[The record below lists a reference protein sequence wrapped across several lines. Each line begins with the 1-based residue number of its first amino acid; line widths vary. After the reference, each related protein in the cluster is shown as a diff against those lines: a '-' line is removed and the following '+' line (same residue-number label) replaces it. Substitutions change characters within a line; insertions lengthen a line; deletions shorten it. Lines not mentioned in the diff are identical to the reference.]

1 MKEAVRVVLG
11 ELPDFPH
18 LPELPARGPGA
29 DMIGRSAGLLVEL
42 PVELYAN
49 RWRMAARPGHDL
61 RAARD
66 LWKRDLDEITEQASE
81 YTGAF
86 KVQVAGPYTLAASIE
101 LQTGGRLLRDPGA
114 VREVV
119 ASLAEGLRGH
129 VRDVAARLPRASVV
143 VQVDEPSLP
152 AALNAR
158 VPTESGLA
166 TLRAVATS
174 DARTSLATVVDSAG
188 VPVIVHCCAPDVPI
202 GLIREAGAVG
212 VALDLS
218 LLRDLDPL
226 GEAIDAGLGLVAGAG
241 GRTSAEVADRVREV
255 WNRLG
260 FPATLLSQQV
270 VVSPPCGLA
279 GVSWSEARAALAA
292 SRDAARRLAEE

>member
-1 MKEAVRVVLG
+1 MVLG
-11 ELPDFPH
+11 ELPDLPH

-29 DMIGRSAGLLVEL
+29 DMIGRSAALLVEL

-49 RWRMAARPGHDL
+49 RWRAASRPGHDL
-61 RAARD
+61 RVARD
-66 LWKRDLDEITEQASE
+66 LLARDLDEITEQAAD
-81 YTGAF
+81 YAGVF

-101 LQTGGRLLRDPGA
+101 LPTGGRLLRDHGA
-114 VREVV
+114 VRELV
-119 ASLAEGLRGH
+119 ASLAEALRGH

-152 AALNAR
+152 AALNAQ

-166 TLRAVATS
+166 TLRAVASS
-174 DARTSLATVVDSAG
+174 DARSSLATLVAAAG

-202 GLIREAGAVG
+202 GLIREAGVAG

-226 GEAIDAGLGLVAGAG
+226 GEAIEAGLGVVAGSA
-241 GRTSAEVADRVREV
+241 GRTPAEVADRVRDL
-255 WNRLG
+255 WGKLG
-260 FPATLLSQQV
+260 FPAARLAEQV

-279 GVSWSEARAALAA
+279 GMSWPAARAALAA
-292 SRDAARRLAEE
+292 SRDAARRLGEE